1 MRKSVLRSA
10 LIPLMAGTALCLPA
24 TVFAQSA
31 TEVLLE
37 EVIVTGTKKKDAE
50 NVQDVNAAI
59 TALGNAQLE
68 ALKVKD
74 LTSLAYSIP
83 NVSFDDIGTFPGTAN
98 FSIRGLGIN
107 SSIPSIDPTVGV
119 FVDGVYLGVNTGV
132 VFDLFDIESIEVLRG
147 PQGVLFGRNVT
158 GGAVLI
164 NTKKPSD
171 ELTVDARVGLETGFR
186 GTSPTYKAA
195 ASVSGP
201 ITDTL
206 SAKLAVYYN
215 NDEGWH
221 RRTLPDGST
230 ESFGDLRTVFVRP
243 SLYFAPNDRF
253 DVTLR
258 YEHGDINGDGP
269 AGQNHTNGLGISN
282 PFFSPPRDSF
292 AFSIDE
298 TGQANSSWDQ
308 FFVDANLDVDF
319 GDGTITNI
327 FGWRDYQLDAVTDV
341 DSTPLALF
349 HAPATVDQ
357 DQFSNEIRYNGTFFD
372 ILNVTTGFYF
382 FSQDIAYNEVREILG
397 GAVFFNG
404 GGVQDQKTYG
414 FFTQLDIDL
423 TETLTLNLGGRYT
436 YEKKDVV
443 ISNLLLN
450 TTPCDVR
457 EGTCSGDFVGG
468 DSWENLGAKVGLQW
482 AATEDLNLYT
492 HWTRAFRSGG
502 FNFRNTSLAFP
513 ITPFD
518 EERIDAFEFGAKFKP
533 VSPRLTINTAFY
545 VNKIDNLQREINL
558 ADPIAGVVQ
567 LTRNTADATI
577 WGFEI
582 DGQYAVTDNLLI
594 RASVGHTDGD
604 YDDVI
609 FDLTGDGVINDT
621 DLGLNIPRLAPWTF
635 GGGFVYSHDLGDI
648 GGLDLRFDYFHR
660 DSSAFTDNNLGVL
673 NNFDSI
679 TANAS
684 LTTLDDRLVLSI
696 YGKNLLNEVQFGGD
710 TQLPSTIGPVPLGGT
725 FSPLS
730 KGRVIGF
737 EAKFRY

>member
-1 MRKSVLRSA
+1 MRYLSKKAA
-10 LIPLMAGTALCLPA
+10 LIPLMAGTALCLPVTA
-24 TVFAQSA
+24 YAQSA
-31 TEVLLE
+31 TQALLE
-37 EVIVTGTKKKDAE
+37 EVVVTGTKKKDAE
-50 NVQDVNAAI
+50 NVQDVNAAV
-59 TALGNAQLE
+59 TALGDAQLE

-74 LTSLAYSIP
+74 LTSLSYSIP
-83 NVSFDDIGTFPGTAN
+83 NVSLDDVGTFPGTAN

-119 FVDGVYLGVNTGV
+119 FVDGVYLGVNTGIIS
-132 VFDLFDIESIEVLRG
+132 DLFDIESIEVLRG

-171 ELTVDARVGLETGFR
+171 ELTVDAKVGIETGFR

-195 ASVSGP
+195 GSISGP
-201 ITDTL
+201 ITEAI

-221 RRTLPDGST
+221 RRTLADGST
-230 ESFGDLRTVFVRP
+230 ESFGDSRTVIVRP
-243 SLYFAPNDRF
+243 ALYFTPNDRF

-269 AGQNHTNGLGISN
+269 AAQNHTNGLGVTN
-282 PFFSPPRDSF
+282 PFFSAPRGTF
-292 AFSIDE
+292 TFSIDE
-298 TGQANSSWDQ
+298 TGQADSSWDQ

-341 DSTPLALF
+341 DATPLPLF

-382 FSQDIAYNEVREILG
+382 FTQDIAYNEVREIAFG
-397 GAVFFNG
+397 TRFFNG

-423 TETLTLNLGGRYT
+423 TDRLTLNLGGRYT

-443 ISNLLLN
+443 ISNLILN
-450 TTPCDVR
+450 QTPCDVR
-457 EGTCSGDFVGG
+457 EGTCSSDFVDG
-468 DSWENLGAKVGLQW
+468 DSWENLGAKVGFQW
-482 AATEDLNLYT
+482 AATDDLNLYT

-502 FNFRNTSLAFP
+502 YNFRNTSLQFP
-513 ITPFD
+513 IQQFD
-518 EERIDAFEFGAKFKP
+518 EERIDAFELGAKFKP
-533 VSPRLTINTAFY
+533 ISPRLTINTAFY
-545 VNKIDNLQREINL
+545 LNKIDNLQRELNL
-558 ADPIAGVVQ
+558 SDQLTGVVQ

-577 WGFEI
+577 WGFEV
-582 DGQYAVTDNLLI
+582 DGQYAVTDNFLV
-594 RASVGHTDGD
+594 RASVGHTDGE
-604 YDDVI
+604 YDNVL
-609 FDLTGDGVINDT
+609 FDLTGDGLINDT
-621 DLGLNIPRLAPWTF
+621 DLDLRIPRLAPWTY
-635 GGGFVYSHDLGDI
+635 GGGFVYSQDLGDI

-660 DSSAFTDNNLGVL
+660 DSSAYTDNNLGVL

-684 LTTLDDRLVLSI
+684 LTTLDGQLVLSV
-696 YGKNLLNEVQFGGD
+696 YGKNLLNEVQYGGD
-710 TQLPSTIGPVPLGGT
+710 TQLPAALGGGT
-725 FSPLS
+725 FSPLA

-737 EAKFRY
+737 EAKFKY

>member
-1 MRKSVLRSA
+1 
-10 LIPLMAGTALCLPA
+10 MAGTALCLPA